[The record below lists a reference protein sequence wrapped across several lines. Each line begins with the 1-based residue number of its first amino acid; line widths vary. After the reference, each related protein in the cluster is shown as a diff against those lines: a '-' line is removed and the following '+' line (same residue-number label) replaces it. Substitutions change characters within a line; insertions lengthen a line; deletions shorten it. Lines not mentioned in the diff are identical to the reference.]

1 MKKTIEI
8 KADGSGEITFDM
20 IERLISQA
28 KAEGAGPL
36 GTRVKAVV
44 RFNGTLRALS
54 IEMESK
60 DTKEDDAWLA
70 RQM

>member
-8 KADGSGEITFDM
+8 KADGGGQITFEQL
-20 IERLISQA
+20 ERLVAQA

-36 GTRVKAVV
+36 GTTVKALV

-54 IEMESK
+54 IEMEAN